1 MTRLEKLVVVS
12 KELLKKGKFGDVEMF
27 MRQIKTETERNR
39 KMEADEKW
47 DVKVT
52 YEVKGKE
59 VYTNTQ
65 EWKGIKPQKV
75 GLMMKL
81 LQEAQ
86 DKFVKEA
93 SSV

>member
-1 MTRLEKLVVVS
+1 MIRLEKLIIVAQ
-12 KELLKKGKFGDVEMF
+12 ELLKRRKLGDVALF
-27 MRQIKTETERNR
+27 LRQIKEETKERE
-39 KMEADEKW
+39 MEADEKW

-86 DKFVKEA
+86 DKFIKEA

>member
-1 MTRLEKLVVVS
+1 MIRLEKLIIVAQ
-12 KELLKKGKFGDVEMF
+12 ELLKRRKLGDVALF
-27 MRQIKTETERNR
+27 LRQIKEEIKERE
-39 KMEADEKW
+39 MEANEKW

-65 EWKGIKPQKV
+65 EWKGVKPQKV

>member
-1 MTRLEKLVVVS
+1 MIRLEKLIIVAQ
-12 KELLKKGKFGDVEMF
+12 ELLKRRKLGDVALF
-27 MRQIKTETERNR
+27 LRQIKEETKERE
-39 KMEADEKW
+39 MEADEKW